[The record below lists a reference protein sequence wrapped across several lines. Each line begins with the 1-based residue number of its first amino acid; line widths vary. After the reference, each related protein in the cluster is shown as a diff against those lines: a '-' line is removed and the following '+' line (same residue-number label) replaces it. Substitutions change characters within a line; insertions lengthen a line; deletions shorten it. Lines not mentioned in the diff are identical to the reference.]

1 MELSSEPPMDTLYA
15 SQSTSENEKILVHPD
30 GRGFNIHLQ
39 VNGISSRPN
48 LVRMMKKGG
57 AYACRPEDADIIL
70 VDSSQLDG
78 KRLIRTWHQT
88 PGKAV
93 LEFQWLRK
101 SIEARKP
108 LLEADGWGGTETLDD
123 GKPIVEVAAD
133 GGEAEVEQL
142 VSKSV
147 SRPEVPQGDSLL
159 MLSIRSP
166 LPTPRV
172 TPEELLTK
180 RTLNNVPATPAAY
193 VPLISNDP
201 RPSQSP
207 QEAPLAVLQN
217 LRQPSEHA
225 GQPMY
230 NHTPS
235 VSPPVQS
242 FNTPQPI
249 APPQQLTSAL
259 SYNFQAPPQPQS
271 AQPVTPASFPH
282 VQFSQTP
289 LQTQSTQS
297 VTPAPFMH
305 PQFSQVSQFSQP
317 QFSQAS
323 PFPQQFS
330 GPQQQSYQLGQ
341 FPQQQLISGHMPY
354 IQPQSMTMPTG
365 MPFQNL
371 RDPQSFQMLVTLMD
385 VMRNTNGGEFL
396 QAGQP
401 SPMYPQIE
409 ASSSAPFA
417 IHNEHTPDSIVAPDQ
432 PYPPSSSS
440 YKSRSPT
447 PDVVVLKYP
456 EKQPRPSGHKPRTDI
471 SSRAPSTVLL
481 PPSVKRKAIQEA
493 MLPPKAP
500 GKPPNKRSFKGKE
513 RVSIFDE
520 SDNDE
525 SAPPTGSDDIF
536 EQSLLSSPG
545 RTNAGKNSGEVFLD
559 DQGQPLTFFVQV
571 DLQGRSGVVS
581 NIKKNKGKIIGSIAD
596 ADYVILFTRS
606 QTFQGLLSEAHACDK
621 VPIQSAFVADCIAE
635 NMLLDESEYMLDTVS
650 TKNVKRGRP
659 SSALF
664 EFVQVEVPSAK
675 KEGQKS
681 APKPKPKPKSK
692 RTTPTETPTKKVK
705 KISAPTSPQ
714 ILAAPLPPS
723 SKEAKYHHARRSPTP
738 PPPET
743 RKSMRDGKFH
753 FTQPEIEY
761 FCQYAQ
767 FLLNEDPTMSTTV
780 LLQAIH
786 KKMPHHSVGSWQ
798 MQASSKLKTQLT
810 EIRKR
815 ANIAFRKSLNGNT
828 EKSTGEER
836 PGPSKKPRLASPTVS
851 QETLERE
858 DFEVIC
864 EFFASGGGDDDNDER
879 VWEKLSQ
886 HRPCKSAESWP
897 EYYTTHQNEVYAHI
911 EELVRSSS

>member
-39 VNGISSRPN
+39 VNGISLRPN

-142 VSKSV
+142 VSKS
-147 SRPEVPQGDSLL
+147 
-159 MLSIRSP
+159 P

-172 TPEELLTK
+172 TPEEPLTK
-180 RTLNNVPATPAAY
+180 RILNNVSATPAAY
-193 VPLISNDP
+193 VPLIPNDP

-207 QEAPLAVLQN
+207 QEAPLVVSQN

-235 VSPPVQS
+235 ISPPVQS

-259 SYNFQAPPQPQS
+259 PYNLQAPPQPQS

-330 GPQQQSYQLGQ
+330 APQQQSYQLGQ
-341 FPQQQLISGHMPY
+341 FAPQQLISGHMPY

-365 MPFQNL
+365 MPFHNL

-409 ASSSAPFA
+409 ASSSAPSA
-417 IHNEHTPDSIVAPDQ
+417 IHNEQTPDSIVAPDQ

-471 SSRAPSTVLL
+471 SSRAPSTVLP
-481 PPSVKRKAIQEA
+481 PPSVKRKAVHEA

-500 GKPPNKRSFKGKE
+500 GKPPKKRSLKGKE

-525 SAPPTGSDDIF
+525 GAPPTGSDDVF
-536 EQSLLSSPG
+536 EQSLLSSLG

-650 TKNVKRGRP
+650 TKNAKRGRP
-659 SSALF
+659 SSAFF

-681 APKPKPKPKSK
+681 ASKPKPKPKPKPK

-714 ILAAPLPPS
+714 ISAAPLPPS
-723 SKEAKYHHARRSPTP
+723 SKEAKSHHARRSPTP

-798 MQASSKLKTQLT
+798 MQVSSKLKTQLT

-815 ANIAFRKSLNGNT
+815 ANIAFRKSLNGNI

-864 EFFASGGGDDDNDER
+864 GFFANGGGDDNNDER